1 MKLKAYHVATDFL
14 RAAGDPYGFDFTGS
28 LLGDKSNSVVFDNA
42 KLKRAV
48 PDMRTTVRFDM
59 GVRIALDY
67 VLSHPDECQ
76 KEDPEF
82 NRWCD
87 RIIEVMEK
95 AKADFR
101 I

>member
-1 MKLKAYHVATDFL
+1 MATDFL
-14 RAAGDPYGFDFTGS
+14 IAAGDKHGFDFAGS
-28 LLGDKSNSVVFDNA
+28 LKGDKSVSVVFDNT

-76 KEDPEF
+76 IEDPEF
-82 NRWCD
+82 DEWCD
-87 RIIEVMEK
+87 KVIAALDK
-95 AKADFR
+95 AKEGL
-101 I
+101 